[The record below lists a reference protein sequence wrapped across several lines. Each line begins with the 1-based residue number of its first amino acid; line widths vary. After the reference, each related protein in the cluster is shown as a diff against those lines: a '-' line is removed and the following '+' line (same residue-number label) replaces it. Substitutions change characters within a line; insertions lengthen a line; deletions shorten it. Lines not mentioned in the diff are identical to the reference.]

1 MWNDDWRNEL
11 KEKNYKVWERL
22 CECRNTKN
30 DIKIMSRL
38 VKKYNNSI
46 DAVDCLERITTWVND
61 WNGQNIDF
69 TIEEYENILK
79 SIDRIK

>member
-11 KEKNYKVWERL
+11 KEKNHKVWERL

-46 DAVDCLERITTWVND
+46 DAVDCLERIMTWVND

>member
-46 DAVDCLERITTWVND
+46 DAVDCLEIIMTWVND

>member
-11 KEKNYKVWERL
+11 KEKNHKVWERL

-38 VKKYNNSI
+38 VKK
-46 DAVDCLERITTWVND
+46 V
-61 WNGQNIDF
+61 
-69 TIEEYENILK
+69 
-79 SIDRIK
+79 

>member
-1 MWNDDWRNEL
+1 
-11 KEKNYKVWERL
+11 
-22 CECRNTKN
+22 
-30 DIKIMSRL
+30 MSRL

-46 DAVDCLERITTWVND
+46 DAVDCLERIITWVND

>member
-46 DAVDCLERITTWVND
+46 DAVDCLERIITWVND

>member
-11 KEKNYKVWERL
+11 KEKNHEVWERL

-46 DAVDCLERITTWVND
+46 DAVDCLERIMTWVND